1 MLEVDVGTYLP
12 DDLLA
17 KVDIATMAHSL
28 EARSPLLD
36 HEFMAL
42 AASLP
47 PRLKVRGRHTKV
59 GLRGRPAR
67 LGPRR
72 HPGCPEAG
80 FVVPIAEW
88 LRDGPARP
96 RPRRPPGSRGARPR
110 LVPARGR
117 ARSAGPSPRRVE
129 DRSGAIWA
137 LLMLELWQRESDRA
151 PPGARGEGRS
161 AGVRPREEVGAR
173 EAFLYG

>member
-36 HEFMAL
+36 HEFMEL

-47 PRLKVRGRHTKV
+47 PQLKVRGRRRRSGSCAPPCAAGV
-59 GLRGRPAR
+59 PDAILDRPKQ
-67 LGPRR
+67 
-72 HPGCPEAG
+72 G

-88 LRDGPARP
+88 LRTDLRDLAHDALLDP
-96 RPRRPPGSRGARPR
+96 
-110 LVPARGR
+110 VARGR
-117 ARSAGPSPRRVE
+117 GWFRPEAVRNLLDRHLAGVE

-137 LLMLELWQRESDRA
+137 LLMLELWQREVIER
-151 PPGARGEGRS
+151 PPEPEARV
-161 AGVRPREEVGAR
+161 AAL
-173 EAFLYG
+173 A